1 MTRVLTNMHK
11 NKQAFF
17 AALRD
22 WSNEMDISY
31 LIMMNIDIDRLIIF
45 SVNKHLNLTM
55 ISGNLQ
61 VVRKKIL
68 DEMQR

>member
-17 AALRD
+17 AALHD

-31 LIMMNIDIDRLIIF
+31 LIMMNIDTDRLIIF
-45 SVNKHLNLTM
+45 SVNKHFNLTM

-68 DEMQR
+68 DEMQQ